1 MVLNKRSGY
10 KGKDNGSNKKDNAS
24 KNLSRYIIDNHIDIN
39 EICRE
44 TGLNYN
50 NVNKSISE
58 NGKSFDVD
66 EFLEICNYI
75 NQDPKKF
82 K

>member
-1 MVLNKRSGY
+1 MVLNKRLGY
-10 KGKDNGSNKKDNAS
+10 KIKNSNVKDKAS
-24 KNLSRYIIDNHIDIN
+24 KNLSRYILDNHIDIN

-50 NVNKSISE
+50 NINKIISE
-58 NGKSFDVD
+58 NGKSLDVD

-75 NQDPKKF
+75 NQDPKRF

>member
-1 MVLNKRSGY
+1 MVLNKRLGY
-10 KGKDNGSNKKDNAS
+10 KIKNSNVKDKAS
-24 KNLSRYIIDNHIDIN
+24 KNLSRYILDNHIDIN

-50 NVNKSISE
+50 NINKIISE
-58 NGKSFDVD
+58 NGKSLDVD

-75 NQDPKKF
+75 NQDTKRF